1 MDIIGIFDEV
11 SKTMR
16 SDFEKTRK
24 AIEKHPGLKGNSF
37 EEIFKKFLREYLP
50 ESLDI
55 STGLLVDSNRN
66 FSKQLDVIIS
76 DKAKTPIFFRSG
88 DIRVIP
94 IECAYTVIEIK
105 SFLNSKELD
114 KVFENM
120 KSVKSLE
127 KKAYFKPSGAI
138 IHSDSL
144 YGKEWEIWPVNYYI
158 FAYDSTNLIDLAKR
172 MHEKNVKEN
181 LPEHLR
187 IDTIC
192 VLDKGVICNKR
203 DDDKIDALPQ
213 PGSNIHVSKTV
224 QSLLLF
230 YTLISVYLNQ
240 ARVPYFKFND
250 YLGEIK
256 F

>member
-37 EEIFKKFLREYLP
+37 EEIFRKFLREYLP

-55 STGLLVDSNRN
+55 STGLLVDSNGN

-94 IECAYTVIEIK
+94 IECAYAVIEIK
-105 SFLNSKELD
+105 AFLNSKELD
-114 KVFENM
+114 KAFENM
-120 KSVKSLE
+120 KSVKILE
-127 KKAYFKPSGAI
+127 KKAYYKPTGAI
-138 IHSDSL
+138 TYSDNL

-158 FAYDSTNLIDLAKR
+158 FAYDSTNLVKLAER
-172 MHEKNVKEN
+172 MHNKNVNEN
-181 LPEHLR
+181 LSEHLR

-192 VLDKGVICNKR
+192 VLDKGVICNET
-203 DDDKIDALPQ
+203 DHKIDALPK
-213 PGSNIHVSKTV
+213 PESNLRVAPTV
-224 QSLLLF
+224 RSLLLF

-240 ARVPYFKFND
+240 ARIPYFRFND

>member
-1 MDIIGIFDEV
+1 MDIVGIFDEV

-16 SDFEKTRK
+16 SDFEKARK
-24 AIEKHPGLKGNSF
+24 AIEKHPGLKGSSF
-37 EEIFKKFLREYLP
+37 EETFKEFLREYLP

-55 STGLLVDSNRN
+55 STGLLVDSNGN

-88 DIRVIP
+88 NIRVIP
-94 IECAYTVIEIK
+94 IECAYAIIEIK
-105 SFLNSKELD
+105 ASLNSKELD
-114 KVFENM
+114 KAFENM
-120 KSVKSLE
+120 KSVKNLE
-127 KKAYFKPSGAI
+127 KKAYYKPKGAI
-138 IHSDSL
+138 IYSDNL

-158 FAYDSTNLIDLAKR
+158 FAYDSTNLIELAKR
-172 MHEKNVKEN
+172 MHEKNIKDN
-181 LPEHLR
+181 LSEYLK

-203 DDDKIDALPQ
+203 DDNKIDALPQ
-213 PGSNIHVSKTV
+213 PGSNIYVSKTV
-224 QSLLLF
+224 RSLLLF

-240 ARVPYFKFND
+240 ARIPYFKFSD